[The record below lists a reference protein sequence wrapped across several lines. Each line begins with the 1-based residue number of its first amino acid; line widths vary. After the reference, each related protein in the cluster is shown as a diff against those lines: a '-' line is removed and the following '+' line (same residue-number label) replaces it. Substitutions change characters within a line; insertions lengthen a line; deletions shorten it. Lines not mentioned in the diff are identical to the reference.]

1 MFCPVYTVADKFL
14 SGYARS
20 PRDQDS
26 SVARIL
32 VRGGH
37 TIVGRSGAWPP
48 EMFWILGLWNGIF
61 CILRAHLSVIYR
73 FEIPV
78 CLVKKM
84 FGHSQGGHGRMSP
97 PLNTLLDQGRLT
109 SNIPQSELIVKKKSS
124 LMNTGWVLITRHPVF
139 MRTIRKFYVLR
150 LKSRNL

>member
-97 PLNTLLDQGRLT
+97 PPKYATGSGTFDVEYSSIRTNR
-109 SNIPQSELIVKKKSS
+109 KKKIVPYEHWMSS
-124 LMNTGWVLITRHPVF
+124 NHPSSS
-139 MRTIRKFYVLR
+139 IHEDY
-150 LKSRNL
+150 